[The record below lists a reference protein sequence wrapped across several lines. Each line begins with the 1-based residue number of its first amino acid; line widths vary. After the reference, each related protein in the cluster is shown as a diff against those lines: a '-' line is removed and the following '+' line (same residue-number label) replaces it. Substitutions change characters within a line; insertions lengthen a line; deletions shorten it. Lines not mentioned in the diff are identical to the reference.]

1 MVKKDEKKRLN
12 LLPML
17 GIIIVFLTAC
27 GAASS
32 EKANNN
38 QPEIPNTENISYIS
52 PQETSYEREQ
62 SISDFI
68 TLFSSDRDLKRFVDI
83 LQDLDLSDDEKQQTA
98 QRYYHLMM
106 RLFIL

>member
-32 EKANNN
+32 EKVNNN
-38 QPEIPNTENISYIS
+38 QPVIPNTEIVSSISS
-52 PQETSYEREQ
+52 QETSYEYEQ
-62 SISDFI
+62 SISEFI
-68 TLFSSDRDLKRFVDI
+68 TLFSSDRDLKRFVDT
-83 LQDLDLSDDEKQQTA
+83 LQDLDLQMTKSNKQHNVIIT
-98 QRYYHLMM
+98 L
-106 RLFIL
+106 